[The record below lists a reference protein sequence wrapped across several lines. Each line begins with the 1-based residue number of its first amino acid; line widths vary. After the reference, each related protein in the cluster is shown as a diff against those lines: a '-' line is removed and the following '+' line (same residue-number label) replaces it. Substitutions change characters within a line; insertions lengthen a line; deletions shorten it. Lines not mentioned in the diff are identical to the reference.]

1 MAKQLLGPFCQMV
14 TMEGLPYNG
23 PLSNDQLDI
32 VEGGGLLIDGDR
44 IVEVLDQ
51 ARFQVAASGLEDQ
64 GSVIGFTPVKR
75 HMVIFPGLVDAHTHM
90 CYAGSRV
97 EDYVH
102 RLSGES
108 YLQIADR
115 GGGIMSTV
123 RSTRQATEE
132 DLFKSLCKRACT
144 HMFGGVTTCEVKS
157 GYGLDLATELK
168 MLRVINMV
176 NASLDTFPWLV
187 PTCLAAHQRPHEFK
201 TDQQY
206 LDFLLHKLL
215 PQVKKEGLAQRV
227 DIYVDRG
234 AFPPDV
240 AEGFLFQARSLGFD
254 LVLHADQF
262 TSGGAAVAA
271 RVSAVSADHLE
282 KSTEREFRWLR
293 EKGVAAV
300 ALPGSTLGLGEPF
313 APARKMLDAG
323 LCLAIASDWNPGS
336 APQGDLLTQAALL
349 GANQRL
355 TMAETLAGMTVRAAK
370 ALRLDD
376 RGVLRKGAV
385 ADLVG
390 FECERFEEVLYH
402 QGCLRPSFVM
412 RAGKR
417 VMRTSRSSGG

>member
-1 MAKQLLGPFCQMV
+1 MAKQLLGPFCQIL
-14 TMEGLPYNG
+14 TMEGLPFDG
-23 PLSNDQLDI
+23 PLSNDQLEMVD
-32 VEGGGLLIDGDR
+32 GGGLLIEGDR
-44 IVEVLDQ
+44 IVEVMDR
-51 ARFQVAASGLEDQ
+51 AHFQEASHSSGGQ
-64 GSVIGFTPVKR
+64 GSDVGFTPIKR
-75 HMVIFPGLVDAHTHM
+75 HMVLLPGFVDAHTHM

-97 EDYVH
+97 EDYTR

-132 DLFKSLCKRACT
+132 ELFRSLCKRACA

-157 GYGLDLATELK
+157 GYGLDIVTELK
-168 MLRVINMV
+168 MLRAISMV
-176 NASLDTFPWLV
+176 NASVETFPWLV
-187 PTCLAAHQRPHEFK
+187 PTCLAAHVRPYDFK

-206 LDFLLHKLL
+206 LDFVLHKLL
-215 PQVKKEGLAQRV
+215 PQVKKEGLASRV

-262 TSGGAAVAA
+262 TTGGATVAA

-293 EKGVAAV
+293 EKGVV
-300 ALPGSTLGLGEPF
+300 AIVLPGSTLGLGEPF
-313 APARKMLDAG
+313 APARRMLDAG
-323 LCLAIASDWNPGS
+323 MCLAIASDWNPGS
-336 APQGDLLTQAALL
+336 APHGDLLTQAALL

-355 TMAETLAGMTVRAAK
+355 TMAETLAGITTRAAR

-376 RGVLRKGAV
+376 RGVIGKGAM

-390 FECERFEEVLYH
+390 FECARFEEILYH

-417 VMRTSRSSGG
+417 VIKALVPGG